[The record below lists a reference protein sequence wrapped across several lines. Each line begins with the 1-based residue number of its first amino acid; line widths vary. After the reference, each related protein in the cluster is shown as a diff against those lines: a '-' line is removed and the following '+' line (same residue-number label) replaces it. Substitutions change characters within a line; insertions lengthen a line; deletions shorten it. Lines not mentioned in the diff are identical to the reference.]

1 MKRCSKSLIIRKMQ
15 IKPIMT
21 YYLTSISWRRRGVRK
36 KEEKLYKLWLHVDWI
51 RMLSR
56 EFRKDRGIFKARIL
70 DWIAISS
77 SRGSSWPRN
86 QTHVSCVSC
95 TSRYIFFFF
104 YYWDTGK
111 PTQHHAIPDNTICTL
126 KKFIKRVDLRL
137 KILTTYTKQRKK
149 RHKATIRGKWYV
161 LIVVIVLWMYLSL

>member
-1 MKRCSKSLIIRKMQ
+1 MANSYMKRCSKSLIIRRMQ
-15 IKPIMT
+15 IKPTMT

-36 KEEKLYKLWLHVDWI
+36 KEEKLYKLWLPVDWI

-77 SRGSSWPRN
+77 SRGSSWPRD

-95 TSRYIFFFF
+95 TSRYIFFTTEMLGSPHNIML
-104 YYWDTGK
+104 Y
-111 PTQHHAIPDNTICTL
+111 
-126 KKFIKRVDLRL
+126 
-137 KILTTYTKQRKK
+137 LTTLFAHLKNLL
-149 RHKATIRGKWYV
+149 RG
-161 LIVVIVLWMYLSL
+161 